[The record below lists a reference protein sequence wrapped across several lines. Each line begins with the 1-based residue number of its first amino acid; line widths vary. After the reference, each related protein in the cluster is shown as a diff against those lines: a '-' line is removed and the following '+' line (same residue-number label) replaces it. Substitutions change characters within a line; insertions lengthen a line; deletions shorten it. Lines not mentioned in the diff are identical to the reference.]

1 MFFRN
6 ANYGARYQT
15 VNNMKYL
22 SVSWRNVLVVKL
34 LEKNLGHSI
43 IKSKLESIWKN
54 MVGIELMNVSHTFY
68 MLKFD
73 WEEGENKVI
82 IRWSWVICDHYL
94 VVGQWTPSCIHYK
107 DHHNHGVGKNSHHQP
122 CFLWRKYFVGFYL
135 IGRQFLHTCVKF
147 DLAKLVICRVGMNLE
162 WYQVQY
168 VGTRNLYAPRML
180 RPCDERLPSFK
191 R

>member
-1 MFFRN
+1 MSKMFFRN

-73 WEEGENKVI
+73 
-82 IRWSWVICDHYL
+82 
-94 VVGQWTPSCIHYK
+94 
-107 DHHNHGVGKNSHHQP
+107 
-122 CFLWRKYFVGFYL
+122 
-135 IGRQFLHTCVKF
+135 
-147 DLAKLVICRVGMNLE
+147 
-162 WYQVQY
+162 
-168 VGTRNLYAPRML
+168 
-180 RPCDERLPSFK
+180 
-191 R
+191 